1 MKGRVIKG
9 KGSLRMKLHYRLLLL
24 SLWLPLALSA
34 QEVSANQL
42 ANHDSP
48 YLAMHGADPVDWHLW
63 SAEALAQARREHKLL
78 FVSIGYFSCHWCHV
92 MHRESYQDAQ
102 VAKLLNAHFIPV
114 KVDRELNPALDAYLL
129 DFVQRTRGMSGWPLN
144 VFLTPEG
151 HPLIGLI
158 YLPKDNFLS
167 LLQQLQQQ
175 WQQAPDELSQIA
187 ARASQELNAP
197 GEYTATKEDKD
208 SSTTVQPID
217 GRRLEDIMVQQAL
230 QLADDMEGGFGDQS
244 KFPMVPQLDS
254 LLSAFQHQPS
264 APLKQLLT
272 LTLDRMATQGLR
284 DHLGGGF
291 FRYTVDPG
299 WQTPHFEK
307 MLYDNALL
315 AMVYLRAASILQRP
329 DYESVARDTLDFMV
343 REMVAPSG
351 AMVSSFSAVD
361 EAGVEGG
368 YYLWQPEFL
377 AQLLSSDEVRLI
389 QKLWGVTGQSSFEA
403 GYLLRQQ
410 MTLAEAAKE
419 LVIDEATAQQQL
431 QSAKQKLLAAR
442 AQRHLPVDGKQ
453 LAAWNGLALT
463 ALVQGAQ
470 RKDGARYQAAAKK
483 IRDYLVTTL
492 WNGQRLLR
500 ARGKSGELGQAGL
513 EDYAF
518 AAQGLLAWAELTKD
532 NNDAQL
538 ARRWIDAAWQRF
550 RTASGWQ
557 RTDQTL
563 LPMGPGSPLL
573 DEGPLPSPA
582 AVLMRITL
590 VLKGQ
595 QGDSARHT
603 QAAAA
608 LQGGNNQLTQAA
620 FDFPT
625 QVQVLAEDR
634 VTP

>member
-1 MKGRVIKG
+1 
-9 KGSLRMKLHYRLLLL
+9 MKLHYRLLLL

-34 QEVSANQL
+34 QEVGANQL

-48 YLAMHGADPVDWHLW
+48 YLAMHGADPVDWRPW
-63 SAEALAQARREHKLL
+63 SAAVLAQARREHKLL

-92 MHRESYQDAQ
+92 MQRESYQDAQ

-129 DFVQRTRGMSGWPLN
+129 GFVQRTRGMSGWPLN

-151 HPLIGLI
+151 YPLIGLI

-175 WQQAPDELSQIA
+175 WQLAPDKLSQIA
-187 ARASQELNAP
+187 ARASQELNAA
-197 GEYTATKEDKD
+197 GEHAVIDKEPSATA
-208 SSTTVQPID
+208 QPID
-217 GRRLEDIMVQQAL
+217 GRRLENIMVQQAL

-254 LLSAFQHQPS
+254 LLSAYQHLPS
-264 APLKQLLT
+264 VPLKQLLT
-272 LTLDRMATQGLR
+272 LSLDRMASQGLR

-291 FRYTVDPG
+291 FRYSVDPG

-315 AMVYLRAASILQRP
+315 ARVYLRAAGILQRP
-329 DYESVARDTLDFMV
+329 DYESVARDTLDFML
-343 REMVAPSG
+343 REMTAPSG
-351 AMVSSFSAVD
+351 AMVASFSAVD

-368 YYLWQPEFL
+368 YYLWQPETL
-377 AQLLSSDEVRLI
+377 TQLLSVEELRLI
-389 QKLWGVTGQSSFEA
+389 QKLWGVSGQPPFEA
-403 GYLLRQQ
+403 GYLLHQQ
-410 MTLAEAAKE
+410 MTLPEAAKE
-419 LVIDEATAQQQL
+419 LAIDEATAQQQL
-431 QSAKQKLLAAR
+431 QAAKQKLLAAR
-442 AQRHLPVDGKQ
+442 AKRHLPVDGKQ

-470 RKDGARYQAAAKK
+470 RKNGAKYQAAAKN
-483 IRDYLVTTL
+483 IRDYLVTDL

-532 NNDAQL
+532 NDDALL

-582 AVLMRITL
+582 AVLMRL
-590 VLKGQ
+590 SLSLQGQ
-595 QGDSARHT
+595 EGDAVRQART
-603 QAAAA
+603 QAA
-608 LQGGNNQLTQAA
+608 LRVGYVQLAQAA

-625 QVQVLAEDR
+625 QVRLLAESALLR
-634 VTP
+634 KMPTEKLP